1 MEDIIQN
8 MKDAGCDREII
19 TKICRL
25 YADGQIQEVVK
36 VLRRHRCN
44 LMEQLHES
52 QSKVDCLDFFGQ
64 ETSNLR
70 KMQKKHFSF
79 TDES

>member
-8 MKDAGCDREII
+8 MKDAGCNREII

-25 YADGQIQEVVK
+25 YASGQIQDAVK
-36 VLRRHRCN
+36 VLRRHRCK

-52 QSKVDCLDFFGQ
+52 QGKVDCLDFLVRQ
-64 ETSNLR
+64 MEKS
-70 KMQKKHFSF
+70 QKQM
-79 TDES
+79 

>member
-1 MEDIIQN
+1 

-25 YADGQIQEVVK
+25 YADGQVQDALK
-36 VLRRHRCN
+36 MLKRHRCH

-52 QSKVDCLDFFGQ
+52 QSRVDCLDF
-64 ETSNLR
+64 LV
-70 KMQKKHFSF
+70 KKKKKSQR
-79 TDES
+79 